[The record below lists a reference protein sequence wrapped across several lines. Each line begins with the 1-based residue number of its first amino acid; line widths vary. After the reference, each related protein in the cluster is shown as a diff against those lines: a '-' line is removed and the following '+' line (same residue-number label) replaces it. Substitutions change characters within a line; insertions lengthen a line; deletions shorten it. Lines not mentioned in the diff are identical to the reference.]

1 MSNILDI
8 YKAYSLERIVA
19 LNKQS
24 LAMQYEQCG
33 QLVAL
38 QKQLHTANVTS
49 QQMLRN
55 QVKELERQEK
65 VRYCKNLIFNI
76 KGLVERLNS
85 ETDDSFFYYVFS
97 ALVSPINILS
107 NECMNGL
114 EDIADK
120 EYAKEVLKM
129 IGTLQQK
136 MLSVQSQFNLSEWKR
151 YENLKSQEKSP
162 EIPRKIRE
170 LENTRKKTEEEI
182 QQLQAEISGIFSI
195 FVKQTKKDRYAHT
208 ISVKKEKIIGIN
220 DDIQAL
226 NDEKLDISRQLSEA
240 YQNVTLSRPGWE
252 IEIEEM
258 TSFLPKQPSIK
269 ETLDPLFEE
278 AAKLIVKCK
287 EGSTSMIQRKFGL
300 GYNRAGRI
308 MEELEKAGIVGSQ
321 NGSRPREVLI
331 KDETSLKEL
340 VDSLEQ

>member
-38 QKQLHTANVTS
+38 QKQLRTANMTS

-76 KGLVERLNS
+76 KGLIERLDS
-85 ETDDSFFYYVFS
+85 VTDDSFFFYVCS
-97 ALVSPINILS
+97 ALVSPMTILS
-107 NECMNGL
+107 NECVNGL

-120 EYAKEVLKM
+120 EYAKGVLKM

-136 MLSVQSQFNLSEWKR
+136 MLSAQSQFNVSEWKR
-151 YENLKSQEKSP
+151 YEDLKSQEKSP
-162 EIPRKIRE
+162 EISKKIRE

-208 ISVKKEKIIGIN
+208 ISVKKEKIIVIN

-226 NDEKLDISRQLSEA
+226 NDEKLGISRQLSEA
-240 YQNVTLSRPGWE
+240 YLNVTLSRPGWE
-252 IEIEEM
+252 KEIEEM

-269 ETLDPLFEE
+269 ETFDPLFEE
-278 AAKLIVKCK
+278 AAKLVIKCQ
-287 EGSTSMIQRKFGL
+287 EGSTSMIQRKFSL

-308 MEELEKAGIVGSQ
+308 IDELEKVGIVGSQ

-331 KDETSLKEL
+331 QDEASLKEL
-340 VDSLEQ
+340 LNSIE

>member
-38 QKQLHTANVTS
+38 QKQLRTANMTS

-76 KGLVERLNS
+76 KGLIERLDS
-85 ETDDSFFYYVFS
+85 VTDDSFFFYVYS
-97 ALVSPINILS
+97 ALVSPMTILS
-107 NECMNGL
+107 NECVNGL

-120 EYAKEVLKM
+120 EYAKGVLKM

-151 YENLKSQEKSP
+151 YEDLKSQEKSP
-162 EIPRKIRE
+162 EIPKKIRE
-170 LENTRKKTEEEI
+170 LENTKRKTEEEI

-208 ISVKKEKIIGIN
+208 ISVKKENIIGIN

-226 NDEKLDISRQLSEA
+226 NDEKLGISRQLSEA

-252 IEIEEM
+252 KEIEEM

-269 ETLDPLFEE
+269 ETFDPLFEE
-278 AAKLIVKCK
+278 AAKLVVKCQ
-287 EGSTSMIQRKFGL
+287 EGSTSMIQRKFSL

-308 MEELEKAGIVGSQ
+308 MDELEKVGIVGSQ
-321 NGSRPREVLI
+321 NGSQSREVLI
-331 KDETSLKEL
+331 EDVTSLKEL
-340 VDSLEQ
+340 LNSME

>member
-38 QKQLHTANVTS
+38 QKQLRTANKTS

-76 KGLVERLNS
+76 KALVERLDS
-85 ETDDSFFYYVFS
+85 VTDDSFFFYVSS
-97 ALVSPINILS
+97 ALVSPMNILS

-120 EYAKEVLKM
+120 EYAKDVLKM

-151 YENLKSQEKSP
+151 YEDLKSQEKSP
-162 EIPRKIRE
+162 EISKKIRE

-182 QQLQAEISGIFSI
+182 QQLQTEMSGIFSI
-195 FVKQTKKDRYAHT
+195 FVKQTKKDRYAQT

-220 DDIQAL
+220 DDIQSL
-226 NDEKLDISRQLSEA
+226 NDEKLDMSRQLSEA

-252 IEIEEM
+252 KEIEEM

-269 ETLDPLFEE
+269 ASFDPLFEE
-278 AAKLIVKCK
+278 AAILVVKCR
-287 EGSTSMIQRKFGL
+287 EGSTAMIQRKFSL

-308 MEELEKAGIVGSQ
+308 MDELEKVGIVGPQ
-321 NGSRPREVLI
+321 NGRCPREVLI
-331 KDETSLKEL
+331 HDETSLKEL
-340 VDSLEQ
+340 LSNME

>member
-38 QKQLHTANVTS
+38 QKQLRTANMTS

-76 KGLVERLNS
+76 KGLAERLGS
-85 ETDDSFFYYVFS
+85 LIDDSFFCYVCS
-97 ALVSPINILS
+97 ALVSPMNILS

-120 EYAKEVLKM
+120 EYAKDVIKM

-151 YENLKSQEKSP
+151 YEDLKGQEKSP
-162 EIPRKIRE
+162 EISKKIRE
-170 LENTRKKTEEEI
+170 LENAKKKTEEEI
-182 QQLQAEISGIFSI
+182 QQLQSEISGLFSI

-208 ISVKKEKIIGIN
+208 ITVKKEKIAKIN
-220 DDIQAL
+220 DEIQAL
-226 NDEKLDISRQLSEA
+226 NDEKLELSRQFSEA

-252 IEIEEM
+252 KEIDEM
-258 TSFLPKQPSIK
+258 TSFLPKQPSVK
-269 ETLDPLFEE
+269 ERLDPLFEDV
-278 AAKLIVKCK
+278 AIFVVKCK
-287 EGSTSMIQRKFGL
+287 EGSTAMIQRMFGL
-300 GYNRAGRI
+300 SYNRAGRI
-308 MEELEKAGIVGSQ
+308 MDELEKVGIVGSQ
-321 NGSRPREVLI
+321 NGSQSREVLI
-331 KDETSLKEL
+331 EDVTSLKEL
-340 VDSLEQ
+340 LNSME

>member
-38 QKQLHTANVTS
+38 QKQLRTANMTS

-76 KGLVERLNS
+76 KGLIERLDS
-85 ETDDSFFYYVFS
+85 VTDDSFFFYVCS
-97 ALVSPINILS
+97 ALVSPMTILS
-107 NECMNGL
+107 NECVNGL
-114 EDIADK
+114 EEIADK
-120 EYAKEVLKM
+120 EYAKNVLNM

-151 YENLKSQEKSP
+151 YEELKSQEKSS
-162 EIPRKIRE
+162 EISKKIRD
-170 LENTRKKTEEEI
+170 LENAKQKIEEEI
-182 QQLQAEISGIFSI
+182 QQLQSEISGLFSI
-195 FVKQTKKDRYAHT
+195 FLKQTKKDRYVNT
-208 ISVKKEKIIGIN
+208 ISAKKEKISVIN
-220 DDIQAL
+220 DDIHAL
-226 NDEKLDISRQLSEA
+226 NDEKLNVSRQLSEA
-240 YQNVTLSRPGWE
+240 YQNVTLLRPGWE
-252 IEIEEM
+252 KEIEEM
-258 TSFLPKQPSIK
+258 TSFLPKQPSVK
-269 ETLDPLFEE
+269 ESLDPLFEE
-278 AAKLIVKCK
+278 AAIFVVKSKKC
-287 EGSTSMIQRKFGL
+287 STSMIQRNFSL
-300 GYNRAGRI
+300 GYHRAGRI
-308 MEELEKAGIVGSQ
+308 MDELEKVGIVGSQ

-331 KDETSLKEL
+331 PDEISLKEL
-340 VDSLEQ
+340 LNSME

>member
-1 MSNILDI
+1 MSNILDV

-19 LNKQS
+19 LNIQS

-38 QKQLHTANVTS
+38 QKQLRTANMTS

-76 KGLVERLNS
+76 KGLIERLDS
-85 ETDDSFFYYVFS
+85 VTDDSFFFYVCS
-97 ALVSPINILS
+97 ALVSPMTILS
-107 NECMNGL
+107 NECVNGL

-120 EYAKEVLKM
+120 EYAKGVLKM

-151 YENLKSQEKSP
+151 YEDLKSQEKSP
-162 EIPRKIRE
+162 EIPKKIRE

-226 NDEKLDISRQLSEA
+226 NDEKLGISRQLSEA

-252 IEIEEM
+252 KEIEEM

-269 ETLDPLFEE
+269 ETFDPLFEE
-278 AAKLIVKCK
+278 AAKLVVKCQ
-287 EGSTSMIQRKFGL
+287 EGSTSMIQRKFSL

-308 MEELEKAGIVGSQ
+308 MDELEKVGIVGSQ
-321 NGSRPREVLI
+321 NGSRPRDVLI

-340 VDSLEQ
+340 IDNIE

>member
-38 QKQLHTANVTS
+38 QKQLRTANMTS

-76 KGLVERLNS
+76 KGLIERLDS
-85 ETDDSFFYYVFS
+85 VTDDSFFFYVCS
-97 ALVSPINILS
+97 ALVSPMTILS
-107 NECMNGL
+107 NECVNGL

-120 EYAKEVLKM
+120 EYAKGVLKM

-136 MLSVQSQFNLSEWKR
+136 MLSAQSQFNVSEWKR
-151 YENLKSQEKSP
+151 YEDLKSQEKSL
-162 EIPRKIRE
+162 EIPKKIRE

-208 ISVKKEKIIGIN
+208 ISVKKEKIIVIN

-226 NDEKLDISRQLSEA
+226 NDEKLGISRQLSEA

-252 IEIEEM
+252 KEIEEM

-269 ETLDPLFEE
+269 ETFDPLFEE
-278 AAKLIVKCK
+278 AAKLVIKCQ
-287 EGSTSMIQRKFGL
+287 EGSTSMIQRKFSL

-308 MEELEKAGIVGSQ
+308 IDELEKVGIVGSQ

-331 KDETSLKEL
+331 QDEASLKEL
-340 VDSLEQ
+340 LNSIE

>member
-38 QKQLHTANVTS
+38 QKQLRTANMTS

-76 KGLVERLNS
+76 KGLIERLDS
-85 ETDDSFFYYVFS
+85 VTDDSFFFYVCS
-97 ALVSPINILS
+97 ALVSPMTILS
-107 NECMNGL
+107 NECVNGL

-120 EYAKEVLKM
+120 EYAKGVLKM

-151 YENLKSQEKSP
+151 YEDLKSQEKSP
-162 EIPRKIRE
+162 EIPKKIRE
-170 LENTRKKTEEEI
+170 LENTRKKTEAEI

-195 FVKQTKKDRYAHT
+195 FVKQTKKDRCAHT

-226 NDEKLDISRQLSEA
+226 NDEKLCISRQFSEA

-252 IEIEEM
+252 KEIEEM
-258 TSFLPKQPSIK
+258 TSFLPKQPSVK
-269 ETLDPLFEE
+269 ETFDPLFEE
-278 AAKLIVKCK
+278 AAKLVVNSQQ
-287 EGSTSMIQRKFGL
+287 GSTSMIQRKFSL

-308 MEELEKAGIVGSQ
+308 MDELEKVGIVGSQ

-331 KDETSLKEL
+331 QDETSLKEL
-340 VDSLEQ
+340 LNSIE

>member
-38 QKQLHTANVTS
+38 QKQLRTANMTS

-76 KGLVERLNS
+76 KGLIERLDS
-85 ETDDSFFYYVFS
+85 VTDDSFFFYVCS
-97 ALVSPINILS
+97 ALVSPMTILS
-107 NECMNGL
+107 NECVNGL

-120 EYAKEVLKM
+120 EYAKGVLKM

-136 MLSVQSQFNLSEWKR
+136 MLSAQSQFNVSEWKR
-151 YENLKSQEKSP
+151 YEDLKSQEKSP
-162 EIPRKIRE
+162 EIPKKIRE

-208 ISVKKEKIIGIN
+208 ISVKKEKIIVIN

-226 NDEKLDISRQLSEA
+226 NDEKLGISRQLSEA

-252 IEIEEM
+252 KEIEEM
-258 TSFLPKQPSIK
+258 TSFLPKQPSVK
-269 ETLDPLFEE
+269 ETFDPLFEE
-278 AAKLIVKCK
+278 AAKLVVNSQQ
-287 EGSTSMIQRKFGL
+287 GSTSMIQRKFSL

-308 MEELEKAGIVGSQ
+308 IDELEKVGIVGSQ

-331 KDETSLKEL
+331 QDETSLKEL
-340 VDSLEQ
+340 LSNIE

>member
-38 QKQLHTANVTS
+38 QKQLRTTNMTS

-76 KGLVERLNS
+76 KGLIERLDS
-85 ETDDSFFYYVFS
+85 VTDDSFFFYVCS
-97 ALVSPINILS
+97 ALVSPMTILY
-107 NECMNGL
+107 NECVNGL

-120 EYAKEVLKM
+120 EYAKGVLKM

-151 YENLKSQEKSP
+151 YEDLKSQEKSP
-162 EIPRKIRE
+162 EIPKKIRE
-170 LENTRKKTEEEI
+170 LENARKKTEEEI

-226 NDEKLDISRQLSEA
+226 NDEKLGISRQLSEA

-252 IEIEEM
+252 KEIEEM

-269 ETLDPLFEE
+269 ETFDPLFEE
-278 AAKLIVKCK
+278 AAKLVVKCQ
-287 EGSTSMIQRKFGL
+287 EGSTSMIQRKFSL

-308 MEELEKAGIVGSQ
+308 MDELEKVGIVGSQ

-331 KDETSLKEL
+331 QGETSLKEL
-340 VDSLEQ
+340 IDNIE

>member
-38 QKQLHTANVTS
+38 QKQLRTANMTS

-76 KGLVERLNS
+76 KGLIERLDS
-85 ETDDSFFYYVFS
+85 VTDDSFFFYVCS
-97 ALVSPINILS
+97 ALVSPMTILS
-107 NECMNGL
+107 NECVNGL

-120 EYAKEVLKM
+120 EYAKGVLKM

-136 MLSVQSQFNLSEWKR
+136 MLSAQSQFNVSEWKR
-151 YENLKSQEKSP
+151 YEDLKSQEKSP
-162 EIPRKIRE
+162 EIPKKIRE

-195 FVKQTKKDRYAHT
+195 FVKQTKKDMYAHT
-208 ISVKKEKIIGIN
+208 ISVKKEKIIVIN

-226 NDEKLDISRQLSEA
+226 NDEKLGISRQLSEA

-252 IEIEEM
+252 KEIEEM

-269 ETLDPLFEE
+269 ETFDPLFEE
-278 AAKLIVKCK
+278 AAKLVIKCQ
-287 EGSTSMIQRKFGL
+287 EGSTSMIQRKFSL

-308 MEELEKAGIVGSQ
+308 IDELEKVGIVGSQ

-331 KDETSLKEL
+331 QDEASLKEL
-340 VDSLEQ
+340 LNSIE

>member
-38 QKQLHTANVTS
+38 QKQLRTANMTS

-76 KGLVERLNS
+76 KGLIERLDS
-85 ETDDSFFYYVFS
+85 VTDDSFFFYVCS
-97 ALVSPINILS
+97 ALVSPMTILS
-107 NECMNGL
+107 NECVNGL

-120 EYAKEVLKM
+120 EYAKGVLKM

-151 YENLKSQEKSP
+151 YEDLKSQEKSP
-162 EIPRKIRE
+162 EIPKKIRE
-170 LENTRKKTEEEI
+170 LENTKRKTEEEI

-226 NDEKLDISRQLSEA
+226 NDEKLGISRQLSEA

-252 IEIEEM
+252 KEIEEM

-269 ETLDPLFEE
+269 ETFDPLFEE
-278 AAKLIVKCK
+278 AAIFVVKCK
-287 EGSTSMIQRKFGL
+287 EGSTAMIQRKFGL

-308 MEELEKAGIVGSQ
+308 MDELEKVGIVGSQ
-321 NGSRPREVLI
+321 NGSQSREVLI
-331 KDETSLKEL
+331 EDVTSLKEL
-340 VDSLEQ
+340 LNSME

>member
-33 QLVAL
+33 QLIAL
-38 QKQLHTANVTS
+38 QKQLRTANMTS

-76 KGLVERLNS
+76 KGLIERLDS
-85 ETDDSFFYYVFS
+85 VTDDSFFFYVSS
-97 ALVSPINILS
+97 ALVSPMNILS

-120 EYAKEVLKM
+120 EYAKGVLKM

-136 MLSVQSQFNLSEWKR
+136 MLSAQSQFNLSEWKR
-151 YENLKSQEKSP
+151 YEDLKSQEKSP
-162 EIPRKIRE
+162 EIPKKIRE
-170 LENTRKKTEEEI
+170 LENTRKKTEAEI

-195 FVKQTKKDRYAHT
+195 FVKQTKKDRCAHT

-226 NDEKLDISRQLSEA
+226 NDEKLGISRQLSEA

-252 IEIEEM
+252 KEIEEM
-258 TSFLPKQPSIK
+258 TSFLPKQPSVK
-269 ETLDPLFEE
+269 ETFDPLFEE
-278 AAKLIVKCK
+278 AAKLVVNSQQ
-287 EGSTSMIQRKFGL
+287 GSTSMIQRKFSL

-308 MEELEKAGIVGSQ
+308 MDELEKVGIVGSQ
-321 NGSRPREVLI
+321 NGSRPRDVLI
-331 KDETSLKEL
+331 QDETSLKEL
-340 VDSLEQ
+340 LNSIE

>member
-33 QLVAL
+33 QLVEL
-38 QKQLHTANVTS
+38 QKQLRTANMTS

-76 KGLVERLNS
+76 KGLIERLDS
-85 ETDDSFFYYVFS
+85 VTDDSFFFYVCS
-97 ALVSPINILS
+97 ALVSPMTILS
-107 NECMNGL
+107 NECVNGL

-120 EYAKEVLKM
+120 EYAKGVLKM

-136 MLSVQSQFNLSEWKR
+136 MLSAQSQFNVSEWKR
-151 YENLKSQEKSP
+151 YEDLKSQEKSP
-162 EIPRKIRE
+162 EIPKKIRE

-226 NDEKLDISRQLSEA
+226 NDEKLGISRQLSEA

-252 IEIEEM
+252 KEIEEM
-258 TSFLPKQPSIK
+258 TSFLPKQPSVK
-269 ETLDPLFEE
+269 ETFDPLFEE
-278 AAKLIVKCK
+278 TAKFVVNSQQ
-287 EGSTSMIQRKFGL
+287 GSTSMIQRKFSL

-308 MEELEKAGIVGSQ
+308 MDELEKVGIVGSQ

-331 KDETSLKEL
+331 QDETSLKEL
-340 VDSLEQ
+340 LSNIE